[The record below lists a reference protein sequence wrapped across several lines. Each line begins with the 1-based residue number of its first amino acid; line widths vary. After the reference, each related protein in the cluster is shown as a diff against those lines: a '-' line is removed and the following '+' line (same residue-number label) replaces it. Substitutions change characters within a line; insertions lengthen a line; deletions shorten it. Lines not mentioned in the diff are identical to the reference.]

1 MQCYSTGFY
10 FRSSLSVNDS
20 WKKYKKIAPN
30 AYLHTVDLSGYGT
43 SQVAINDHN
52 VALYSGWN
60 TKFLDLIAQVE
71 RGIGSLI
78 QDIENYR

>member
-1 MQCYSTGFY
+1 MFQTDNCINNATTDKVLRFQEGVEGVIDLASTLY
-10 FRSSLSVNDS
+10 ITHS
-20 WKKYKKIAPN
+20 
-30 AYLHTVDLSGYGT
+30 GT